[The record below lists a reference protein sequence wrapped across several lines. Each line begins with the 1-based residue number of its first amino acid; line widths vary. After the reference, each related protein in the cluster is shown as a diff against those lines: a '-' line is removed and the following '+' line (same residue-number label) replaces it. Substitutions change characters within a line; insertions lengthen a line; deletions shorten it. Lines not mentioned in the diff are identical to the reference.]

1 MEAWKGFQ
9 LLLASLILA
18 FPFVLAAG
26 EGAEVVQMNKDGERK
41 YF

>member
-26 EGAEVVQMNKDGERK
+26 EEVVQMNKDGERK
-41 YF
+41 SF